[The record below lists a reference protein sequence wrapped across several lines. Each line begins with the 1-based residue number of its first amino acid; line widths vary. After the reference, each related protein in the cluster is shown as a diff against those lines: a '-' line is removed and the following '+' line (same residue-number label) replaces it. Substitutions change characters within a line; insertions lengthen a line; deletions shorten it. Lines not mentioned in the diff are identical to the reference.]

1 MESPFPLNSALSFSQ
16 LKLSE
21 LCASLELQAAASAT
35 GGAAF
40 RSVAAQPYLRRD
52 PHSELAKQRH
62 PRMGFERVEDPSWDS

>member
-1 MESPFPLNSALSFSQ
+1 MAVWPDEVKRCIPHNSALSFSQ

-40 RSVAAQPYLRRD
+40 RSVAVRPYSSRD
-52 PHSELAKQRH
+52 PCSETTRLGIPKR
-62 PRMGFERVEDPSWDS
+62 DS